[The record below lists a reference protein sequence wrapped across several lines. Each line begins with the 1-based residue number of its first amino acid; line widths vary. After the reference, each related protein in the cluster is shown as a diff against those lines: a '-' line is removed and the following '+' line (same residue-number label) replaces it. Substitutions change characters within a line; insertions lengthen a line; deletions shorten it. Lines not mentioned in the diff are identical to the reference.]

1 MTDFN
6 IRQLVRDVLRSSTM
20 ADPGDV
26 ADEVMRR
33 IPKEMMRAALAQVL
47 REVVRQVMGEER
59 QANRSGGG
67 ISTEPPQQT
76 PLSVA
81 PSQPTN
87 TAPRVANRSFKVNAI
102 RDGWQK
108 RLTDRIHVG
117 QSARDWKLLKF
128 CTYDDLLFAATE
140 RRGIADSNATAARQ
154 YDMWAR
160 LINEH
165 DVATFGDL
173 PAEALMSALGRAA

>member
-6 IRQLVRDVLRSSTM
+6 IRQVVREVLRSSTM
-20 ADPGDV
+20 ADPGAV

-33 IPKEMMRAALAQVL
+33 IPKQMVRTALVQVL
-47 REVVRQVMGEER
+47 RDVVRQVMGEER
-59 QANRSGGG
+59 NSTAAPTGASDPQPTSLRVAPEGGAEPEQTRVPNRSWKTVG
-67 ISTEPPQQT
+67 
-76 PLSVA
+76 
-81 PSQPTN
+81 
-87 TAPRVANRSFKVNAI
+87 I

-128 CTYDDLLFAATE
+128 CTYEDLLFAATE
-140 RRGIADSNATAARQ
+140 RRGIADSNNAAARQ
-154 YDMWAR
+154 YDAWAR
-160 LINEH
+160 LITEH
-165 DVATFGDL
+165 EVATFGDL